1 MPWIMNRSEK
11 QFNSIVSKFSS
22 LDQDVMMSSPGLKF
36 KDKVFAFYHKETMG
50 FRLGPNFNP
59 VKVGLENAKPLSP
72 FKKKRLLKDGLSLS
86 NTKVKPGIC
95 WQKCRWN
102 IPKR

>member
-1 MPWIMNRSEK
+1 MNRSEK

-72 FKKKRLLKDGLSLS
+72 FKKKTPLKGWFIIEQYESETWDMLAEMSLEY
-86 NTKVKPGIC
+86 TKTLT
-95 WQKCRWN
+95 
-102 IPKR
+102 